1 MADIGIGIVG
11 CAGRMGK
18 RLVTIANESDGCHLT
33 GGTVRAGSEASGRD
47 IGELAGVG
55 RLGLTAGESAEDLFR
70 HADVV
75 IDFTT
80 PEAAEENANLAAA
93 HATSLVVGT
102 TGLADSQK
110 NALAEAGR
118 KVPVVYAPN
127 MSLGIN
133 LLSLL
138 VERVAEALDEDFDIE
153 VLEMHHRHKVD
164 APSGTA
170 LALGEAAARGR
181 GIDLEAHAQRVRDGV
196 TGPRRRGDIGFATL
210 RGGDVVGEHSVIFAT
225 TGERLEL
232 GHKSS
237 DRDVFARGAIKA
249 ALWTKGKGAGFYS
262 MRDVL
267 GL

>member
-18 RLVTIANESDGCHLT
+18 RLVTLGSETEGCHLS
-33 GGTVRAGSEASGRD
+33 GGTVRPGSEASGRD
-47 IGELAGVG
+47 IGELAGVS
-55 RLGLTAGESAEDLFR
+55 RLGVPAGESAAELFR
-70 HADVV
+70 ASDVV

-80 PEAAEENANLAAA
+80 PEAASENAQLAAEHTTA
-93 HATSLVVGT
+93 LVVGT
-102 TGLADSQK
+102 TGLADKQK
-110 NALAEAGR
+110 SDLEEAGR

-127 MSLGIN
+127 MSLGVN
-133 LLSLL
+133 LLSLM
-138 VERVAEALDEDFDIE
+138 VERVAAALDEDFDIE

-181 GIDLEAHAQRVRDGV
+181 GIDLEPHAQRVRDGH
-196 TGPRRRGDIGFATL
+196 TGPRKRGDIGFATL

-225 TGERLEL
+225 TGERLEFA
-232 GHKSS
+232 HKSG
-237 DRDVFARGAIKA
+237 DRDIFARGAIKA

>member
-1 MADIGIGIVG
+1 MGIGIVG

-18 RLVTIANESDGCHLT
+18 RLVAIASETSGCHLT
-33 GGTVRAGSEASGRD
+33 GGTVRSGSEASGRD

-55 RLGLTAGESAEDLFR
+55 RLGVAAGESAADLFR

-80 PEAAEENANLAAA
+80 PAAAEENADLAAT
-93 HATSLVVGT
+93 HATALVVGT
-102 TGLADSQK
+102 TGLAESQK
-110 NALAEAGR
+110 TALAEAGR

-127 MSLGIN
+127 MSLGVN

-181 GIDLEAHAQRVRDGV
+181 GIDLEQHAQRVRDGV
-196 TGPRRRGDIGFATL
+196 TGPRKRGDIGFATL
-210 RGGDVVGEHSVIFAT
+210 RGGDVVGEHSVVFAT

-232 GHKSS
+232 AHKSS
-237 DRDVFARGAIKA
+237 DRDIFARGALKA